1 MMQVGVYI
9 VHFIN
14 VDLVRKEMIC
24 ALYLQKC
31 RSLMNFFL
39 NSNSA
44 SDCVTGYDMD
54 SIVPNF

>member
-1 MMQVGVYI
+1 MMQVSVYI

-14 VDLVRKEMIC
+14 VDLARKEMIC

-31 RSLMNFFL
+31 RSLMNFKKKF
-39 NSNSA
+39 SGA

-54 SIVPNF
+54 SIVLNF